1 MLLSK
6 ENCDFLIL
14 KIININPS
22 MFACTSVIL
31 QVFTMKN
38 IAIVAIALLSY
49 LHQFCAFQLSLRT
62 TIFCIW
68 LTLLCRSSLKGGQ
81 TSDPL
86 LCPSWI
92 FLSWLP
98 TVNHHC
104 SSEAVVFQ
112 ALSVI
117 FMQVDKGAMI
127 EANKFVLLSPMAV
140 LWSLSIWTLW
150 FDVQC
155 LTPSVICS
163 SILYHESDTISM
175 EKMS

>member
-1 MLLSK
+1 M
-6 ENCDFLIL
+6 
-14 KIININPS
+14 NINPS
-22 MFACTSVIL
+22 MFACTSVML
-31 QVFTMKN
+31 QVFTMKTT
-38 IAIVAIALLSY
+38 AIALLSY

-68 LTLLCRSSLKGGQ
+68 LTLPYRSLKGGQ

-86 LCPSWI
+86 LCPSCI

-98 TVNHHC
+98 TVNHQC

-117 FMQVDKGAMI
+117 FMQVDKGAVI

-140 LWSLSIWTLW
+140 LWSLSIWTFW

-155 LTPSVICS
+155 LAPSVICS

-175 EKMS
+175 ENMS